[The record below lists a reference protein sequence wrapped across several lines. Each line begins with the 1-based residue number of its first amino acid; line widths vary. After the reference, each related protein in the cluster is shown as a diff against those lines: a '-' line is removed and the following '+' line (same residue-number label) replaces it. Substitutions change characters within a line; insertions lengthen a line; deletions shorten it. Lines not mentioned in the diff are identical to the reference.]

1 MQNLPFLL
9 HHILIL
15 QKLEQSHE
23 DIAILIHIGAMS
35 SPTIIIFRKESSIF
49 FNEASSCSRF
59 YFTGK
64 TIQDKNVYNATMA
77 RIEELLPL
85 VDDNTPKTDKN
96 LIELDLL
103 SELAS
108 EYEDEHY
115 PIKTKI

>member
-1 MQNLPFLL
+1 MLFKRKGVYLQHKIQNRMA
-9 HHILIL
+9 
-15 QKLEQSHE
+15 K
-23 DIAILIHIGAMS
+23 
-35 SPTIIIFRKESSIF
+35 
-49 FNEASSCSRF
+49 
-59 YFTGK
+59 
-64 TIQDKNVYNATMA
+64 IQDKNVYNATMA